1 MRIPAALAA
10 AALLAAPVSAS
21 SPAAWQRLQQQV
33 ERSCILASALARPRV
48 SNMIVFDDA
57 IGLVALLVTGAQ
69 RGRGAKIAG
78 SVTKLCL
85 FNRITKTVAVEEAR
99 GWGERP

>member
-21 SPAAWQRLQQQV
+21 SPAAWQRLQQQA
-33 ERSCILASALARPRV
+33 ERSCILASAFVRPRV

-57 IGLVALLVTGAQ
+57 SAIVALLVTGSE
-69 RGRGAKIAG
+69 RGRGANG
-78 SVTKLCL
+78 SSVTKLCL
-85 FNRITKTVAVEEAR
+85 YNRATRKVAVEEAR